1 MRYLVSLGLVAGMVG
16 LGSCATAPQT
26 TQQKATTPDAR
37 TSVSTDTDQAPPPQP
52 SVDEP
57 TPEELASS
65 PCGNPN
71 WAQLPPD
78 SEIDGDTKDQK
89 KEDRET
95 EKKREDEE

>member
-1 MRYLVSLGLVAGMVG
+1 MRNLMSLGLVAGMLGLVG
-16 LGSCATAPQT
+16 CATTPQT
-26 TQQKATTPDAR
+26 TQTKATTPDAR
-37 TSVSTDTDQAPPPQP
+37 PSVSTDTDQAPPPQP

-78 SEIDGDTKDQK
+78 SEVDGDTKDQK
-89 KEDRET
+89 DEDSET
-95 EKKREDEE
+95 DEKREGEE